1 MQTDPRPESQPPETL
16 PPASPVSGRPRP
28 AATTESTA
36 WSFPRP
42 RLVVSRCLNFHHC
55 RYDGSLIPNS
65 IIASLQDYVEFVPI
79 CPEVEIGLGVPRP
92 PVRLVQ
98 GEGEI
103 RLVQPDTGRDLT
115 QAMAEFSATF
125 LGSLPPVDGFIL
137 KNRSPSCAIQD
148 ARVHVEAG
156 ARGGAPGRRPGLFG
170 AAVLARFPL
179 LPVEDEGRLTNRA
192 IREHFFTVIFALA
205 RLRQVEASG
214 KMAALVEFHSRYK
227 LLLMGLD
234 QLRTRELGRI
244 VANHARLSFPV
255 VVARYRT
262 ALQWAFQQP
271 PARPAMVNVL
281 MHALGYFSRQLHP
294 REKGYFLEM
303 LNEYREGRLPLST
316 PVGVLRAWVVRFQ
329 DPYLAGQ
336 ALFHPFPTPLVDL
349 NDSGKGRSA

>member
-1 MQTDPRPESQPPETL
+1 MQTHHHPEPHQPAASS
-16 PPASPVSGRPRP
+16 PALPVSGRPRP
-28 AATTESTA
+28 ASAADAAA
-36 WSFPRP
+36 WPFARP

-55 RYDGSLIPNS
+55 RYDGSLIPNG
-65 IIASLQDYVEFVPI
+65 IIASLQDHVEFVPI
-79 CPEVEIGLGVPRP
+79 CPEVELGLGVPRP
-92 PVRLVQ
+92 PIRLVQ
-98 GEGEI
+98 GKGEI

-115 QAMAEFSATF
+115 QAMEEFSATF

-170 AAVLARFPL
+170 AAVLERFPL

-192 IREHFFTVIFALA
+192 IREHFFTAIFALA

-214 KMAALVEFHSRYK
+214 QMAALVDFHSRYK

-234 QLRTRELGRI
+234 QIRARELGRI
-244 VANHARLSFPV
+244 VANHARLSFPA

-262 ALQWAFQQP
+262 AFQRAFQQP
-271 PARPAMVNVL
+271 PARPAMTNVL
-281 MHALGYFSRQLHP
+281 MHAMGYFSRQLSP

-336 ALFHPFPTPLVDL
+336 ALFHPFPAPLLDL
-349 NDSGKGRSA
+349 SDSGKGRPI